1 MSLQTG
7 GMIDERAAGGLDQAG
22 ALDPH
27 HAVAWGDRR
36 ERGTRFH
43 RGGQHAADQRCG
55 GERAGGAVHEDE
67 TARTQRRK
75 PHPHRVLTA
84 LPSRLHDPRLP
95 GMHRLD
101 LPLGALEAA
110 RRSDDDDP
118 IDLVQGQEELEHARE
133 RGAPAQPDERL
144 AAAAE
149 PGPGARGGDGRAHY
163 RHRYEE
169 SWRVWPRAA
178 CLRVSVPAGS
188 AKIMRPAEVCIT
200 EVTTAVIVWLSRR
213 RPF

>member
-7 GMIDERAAGGLDQAG
+7 GMVDA
-22 ALDPH
+22 
-27 HAVAWGDRR
+27 
-36 ERGTRFH
+36 
-43 RGGQHAADQRCG
+43 HAADDKLAARL
-55 GERAGGAVHEDE
+55 ERMDVVSDSDSHRVAVSCSRISASTTSRSSGVVHEDVI
-67 TARTQRRK
+67 ALTQRRK
-75 PHPHRVLTA
+75 PHPYRVLTA
-84 LPSRLHDPRLP
+84 LTSRLHDHRLP
-95 GMHRLD
+95 GMYRLD

-133 RGAPAQPDERL
+133 RGAPVQPDQRL

-149 PGPGARGGDGRAHY
+149 PGPGARGGDDRAHR
-163 RHRYEE
+163 RHRYGD
-169 SWRVWPRAA
+169 SSRVFTRAA
-178 CLRVSVPAGS
+178 CLRVSVPEGS